1 LVRPWITPEDV
12 REYSASDKV
21 KQRTDQQ
28 LKTDIMR
35 AESYVIYHTHNR
47 FDDEKYDSGIPEDV
61 VMAVTLLAE
70 AYALKSINQINGVM
84 SSETFDD
91 YSYTMDTD
99 TDLIDSL
106 QLGPMLDPY
115 VLKDSGKVIAR
126 LRKL

>member
-1 LVRPWITPEDV
+1 MVRPWITPEDV

>member
-1 LVRPWITPEDV
+1 LVRPWITPEEV
-12 REYSASDKV
+12 KEYSTSDKV
-21 KQRTDQQ
+21 KQRADQQ
-28 LKTDIMR
+28 LKADIMR

-47 FDDEKYDSGIPEDV
+47 FDDEQYDSGIPEDV
-61 VMAVTLLAE
+61 AMAVTLLAE
-70 AYALKSINQINGVM
+70 AYALKSINQVNGVM

-99 TDLIDSL
+99 TDLVDSL

-115 VLKDSGKVIAR
+115 VLTDNGKVIAR